1 MSELP
6 VVSIRGRNDDA
17 VIWVQ
22 AGVHGDEE
30 QAILALKRYCHTAR
44 MQPPPL
50 SLKVLCPANPSAYAA
65 RSRCAPEDGLDLNR
79 SFPGSASGSIT
90 QQTAAAI
97 WAEIQHCQGAI
108 DIHSSSDTLIG
119 APHAIFQEGNTEQH
133 RVGRAAGRAS
143 GLPILWSSKGAWLA
157 GSLMHAAMAAG
168 IATCLL
174 DIGSRPPWAGT
185 FTLDGM
191 LTPVLTTMADVNGI
205 GADGAPHGPTTRE
218 ITDPAWVVSPE
229 PGWIIDIS
237 EPGSLVEP
245 GDILARVWAEDQGT
259 EHPVYWEGPGQGLV
273 VTVRA
278 RRDVTSGVPLVSIAG
293 LPDGL
298 AADSAGPART

>member
-1 MSELP
+1 M
-6 VVSIRGRNDDA
+6 

-30 QAILALKRYCHTAR
+30 QGILALKRYCETAR

-50 SLKVLCPANPSAYAA
+50 SLKVLCPANPPAYAA
-65 RSRCAPEDGLDLNR
+65 RTRCAPEDELDLNR
-79 SFPGSASGSIT
+79 NFPGNMSGSIS

-97 WAEIQHCQGAI
+97 WTEIQSCQGVI

-119 APHAIFQEGNTEQH
+119 APHAIFQEGDTEQH
-133 RVGRAAGRAS
+133 RVGRAAGKAS

-168 IATCLL
+168 IPTCLL
-174 DIGSRPPWAGT
+174 DIGSRPPWTGS

-191 LTPVLTTMADVNGI
+191 LTPVLTTMAALNGI
-205 GADGAPHGPTTRE
+205 SADTAPRQHAAHE
-218 ITDPAWVVSPE
+218 IADPAWVVSPE
-229 PGWIIDIS
+229 PGWIIEIS
-237 EPGSLVEP
+237 EPGSLVQP
-245 GDILARVWAEDQGT
+245 GDVLARVWAEDQGT
-259 EHPVYWEGPGQGLV
+259 EHPVYWEGPGRGLV

-278 RRDVTSGVPLVSIAG
+278 RRDVTGGAPLVSVAE
-293 LPDGL
+293 LPGRL
-298 AADSAGPART
+298 VPDSAGPART